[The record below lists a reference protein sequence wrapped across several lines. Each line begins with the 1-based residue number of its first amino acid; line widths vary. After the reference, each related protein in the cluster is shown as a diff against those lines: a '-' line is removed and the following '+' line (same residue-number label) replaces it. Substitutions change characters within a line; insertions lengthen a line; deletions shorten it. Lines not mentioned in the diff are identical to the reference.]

1 MLPGRAVALRAT
13 SWLAEAHCHS
23 IPFSSPVTFCLNLT
37 QVFTLSI
44 LVFWAIPVYTSA
56 LPRGSLFF
64 TSRGPL
70 SWLARTPIAVR
81 AHQSKSQSGN
91 AKRETRNANSYLR
104 IQFQFTSVH
113 FSFVLV
119 SLLYIASH
127 ASLCSQAF
135 RSLLSLNVY
144 SIFQPALVKRSS
156 SV

>member
-1 MLPGRAVALRAT
+1 MALRAT

-23 IPFSSPVTFCLNLT
+23 IPFSSLVTFCLILLK
-37 QVFTLSI
+37 FLHFLFMSFGLSPSI
-44 LVFWAIPVYTSA
+44 LRA

-91 AKRETRNANSYLR
+91 AKRETRNANSHLR
-104 IQFQFTSVH
+104 IQFTSVH

-135 RSLLSLNVY
+135 RSLLLLKDY
-144 SIFQPALVKRSS
+144 STFQPVLASRST